1 MEFDLTGNHAYNVDC
16 MEFMRQVPDKYFDL
30 SCCDPPYG
38 GGADKKPDNS
48 SGGGN
53 SQAVSVNTRGQSQAD
68 SADGLKSTISVSRTG
83 GTWAAKYS
91 QPRDAFSSDS
101 IDVNRTG
108 GRTARYLP
116 GGKNIDPD
124 GLQAGEIEAE
134 RDGRG
139 WAKKY
144 SYDIRSW
151 DVAPPQEYFDELAR
165 ISKNVVLWGGN
176 YYSLPPTRCFL
187 VWEKLSISET
197 FTMAMCEYAWTSF
210 NENAKIFKFAP
221 QGKKDDP
228 RFHPAQKPIE
238 LYAWIYG
245 LFAKPGYKIFD
256 SHLGSGS
263 SRIAAYNAG
272 LDFIGCEIDPV
283 YFEKEEERFAKYAA
297 QQSLFHD

>member
-1 MEFDLTGNHAYNVDC
+1 MDFDLTGNHAYNVDC
-16 MEFMRQVPDKYFDL
+16 MELMRQVPDKYFDL
-30 SCCDPPYG
+30 SVVDPPYG
-38 GGADKKPDNS
+38 GGADEKPNNS
-48 SGGGN
+48 SGGG
-53 SQAVSVNTRGQSQAD
+53 QLKGGLGEYHGAVVGRF
-68 SADGLKSTISVSRTG
+68 G
-83 GTWAAKYS
+83 GHFEKYHLGEEI
-91 QPRDAFSSDS
+91 A
-101 IDVNRTG
+101 VERTG

-116 GGKNIDPD
+116 GGSNIDPD
-124 GLQAGEIEAE
+124 GMKSTEITAE

-151 DVAPPQEYFDELAR
+151 DIAPTQEYFDELAR
-165 ISKNVVLWGGN
+165 ISKGIIIWGGN
-176 YYSLPPTRCFL
+176 YFDLPPTRCFL
-187 VWEKLSISET
+187 VWRKLSISET
-197 FTMAMCEYAWTSF
+197 FTMAMAEYAWTNF
-210 NENAKIFKFAP
+210 NDNAKVFDFAP

-228 RFHPAQKPIE
+228 RFHPTAKPIE

-245 LFAKPGYKIFD
+245 LYAKPGYKIFD

-283 YFEKEEERFAKYAA
+283 YFEKEEERFSAYAA